1 MAFGEL
7 MHEPRA
13 RFTVRRMM
21 GAVALLSLGIAGL
34 RSPSRGFASAI
45 FTLTTL
51 ILLISIIC
59 VAYHKGPRRDFW
71 RGFAVFGCGHQ
82 FVAFWTATGSG
93 NPPILLTSALFDVA
107 RDLLRDGALLSHGP
121 MSLTSYRCLRMQGFV
136 TGRRGK
142 SSIRWRAC
150 SSPTSPGFARAASSN
165 RGMDEKMTARPQS
178 SRWLGRIARGFPPR
192 NSTAHR
198 STRSRFAR

>member
-59 VAYHKGPRRDFW
+59 VAYHKGPRRYFW

-93 NPPILLTSALFDVA
+93 NPPLLLTSALFDVA
-107 RDLLRDGALLSHGP
+107 RDLLRDGATVAWAHVIDFVSVSPHAGIRYWASWEIFHSLATLLIAYFAGICACRLFES
-121 MSLTSYRCLRMQGFV
+121 RD
-136 TGRRGK
+136 GREDD
-142 SSIRWRAC
+142 
-150 SSPTSPGFARAASSN
+150 RAATEQQVAGENSQ
-165 RGMDEKMTARPQS
+165 GLPTA
-178 SRWLGRIARGFPPR
+178 
-192 NSTAHR
+192 
-198 STRSRFAR
+198 